1 MIDPGLFVRPAL
13 RGLVLVYLSL
23 LLVLPVA
30 LVFYRT
36 FENGLAPVIEGITS
50 PAALHA
56 FQITGVVA
64 FYAVLANTL
73 FGVTTAILLV
83 RRPFLG
89 KRVLNALI
97 DLPIAVSP
105 VIVGLALIL
114 VYGRTTGVGRTLA
127 GIGINI
133 IFSIPG
139 MVMATIFVCIPLV
152 VRAVAPVLEEIGD
165 EQEQAAATLGAGPVA
180 TFLRITLPSIR
191 GALAYGVV
199 LALARSLGEYG
210 AVAVVSGR
218 LVGRTQTVTLL
229 VQERYL
235 NFDQETATAT
245 RRSSRVASGSGWRW
259 LVRSPSSPPC
269 CSSTSRSAPWTRR
282 SARSCGPG
290 CAACT
295 TRCTSPRCS

>member
-1 MIDPGLFVRPAL
+1 VASPGVVVRPVV
-13 RGLVLVYLSL
+13 RGLVVLYLTF
-23 LLVLPVA
+23 LLVIPVV
-30 LVFYRT
+30 LVFWRT
-36 FENGLAPVIEGITS
+36 FENGVGPVVDGLTS
-50 PAALHA
+50 SATLHA
-56 FQITGVVA
+56 FQLTAVVA
-64 FYAVLANTL
+64 FYAVVANTV
-73 FGVTTAILLV
+73 FGVVTALLLV
-83 RRPFLG
+83 RHRFHG

-97 DLPIAVSP
+97 DLPLAVSP

-133 IFSIPG
+133 IFSVPG

-165 EQEQAAATLGAGPVA
+165 EQEQAARTLGAGPVQ

-235 NFDQETATAT
+235 NFDQETAYACALLLIVTSVAALVVS
-245 RRSSRVASGSGWRW
+245 RLLAPKEIRS
-259 LVRSPSSPPC
+259 
-269 CSSTSRSAPWTRR
+269 
-282 SARSCGPG
+282 
-290 CAACT
+290 
-295 TRCTSPRCS
+295 

>member
-1 MIDPGLFVRPAL
+1 MASPGVLVRPGLRL
-13 RGLVLVYLSL
+13 LVVVYLTL
-23 LLVLPVA
+23 LLVAPVA
-30 LVFYRT
+30 LVFWRT
-36 FENGLAPVIEGITS
+36 FEHGLGPVIDGLTS
-50 PAALHA
+50 PSTLHA
-56 FQITGVVA
+56 IQLTAVVA
-64 FYAVLANTL
+64 FYAVIANTI
-73 FGVTTAILLV
+73 FGVAAAILLV
-83 RRPFLG
+83 RRQFIG

-105 VIVGLALIL
+105 VIVGLALVL
-114 VYGRTTGVGRTLA
+114 VYGRLTGVGKALA
-127 GIGINI
+127 SIGINI
-133 IFSIPG
+133 IFSVPG

-165 EQEQAAATLGAGPVA
+165 DQEQAAATLGAGPVQ

-235 NFDQETATAT
+235 NFDPETAYACALLLVVTAVLALVISRALAPKEIT
-245 RRSSRVASGSGWRW
+245 R
-259 LVRSPSSPPC
+259 
-269 CSSTSRSAPWTRR
+269 
-282 SARSCGPG
+282 
-290 CAACT
+290 
-295 TRCTSPRCS
+295 

>member
-1 MIDPGLFVRPAL
+1 MASPGVLVRPAL
-13 RGLVLVYLSL
+13 RGIAVLYLTF
-23 LLVLPVA
+23 LLVIPVA
-30 LVFYRT
+30 LIFYRT
-36 FENGLAPVIEGITS
+36 FEGGVQPVIDGLTS
-50 PAALHA
+50 PATIHA

-64 FYAVLANTL
+64 FYAVLANTV
-73 FGVTTAILLV
+73 FGVATAILLV
-83 RRPFLG
+83 RHDFRG

-127 GIGINI
+127 EIGINV

-165 EQEQAAATLGAGPVA
+165 EQEQAAATLGAGPVQA
-180 TFLRITLPSIR
+180 FLRITLPSIR

-235 NFDQETATAT
+235 NFDQETAYACALLLVVTAVVALVISRALAPKEIT
-245 RRSSRVASGSGWRW
+245 R
-259 LVRSPSSPPC
+259 
-269 CSSTSRSAPWTRR
+269 
-282 SARSCGPG
+282 
-290 CAACT
+290 
-295 TRCTSPRCS
+295 

>member
-1 MIDPGLFVRPAL
+1 MASATAYAGTRRGFPVRWVL
-13 RGLVLVYLSL
+13 RLLVLAYLSL
-23 LLVLPVA
+23 LLVVPVGYV
-30 LVFYRT
+30 LFRT
-36 FENGLAPVIEGITS
+36 FQHGLTPVLDSLTTAS
-50 PAALHA
+50 TVHA

-64 FYAVLANTL
+64 FYAVIANTV
-73 FGVTTAILLV
+73 FGVAAALLLV
-83 RRPFLG
+83 RHSFRG

-105 VIVGLALIL
+105 VVVGLALVL
-114 VYGRTTGVGRTLA
+114 VYGRLTGVGKALA
-127 GIGINI
+127 HLGISI

-165 EQEQAAATLGAGPVA
+165 DQEQAAATLGAGPLQ

-210 AVAVVSGR
+210 AVSVVSGR

-229 VQERYL
+229 VQERYQ
-235 NFDQETATAT
+235 NFDQQTAYACAVLLVLVAVIALLI
-245 RRSSRVASGSGWRW
+245 SRVLRPKE
-259 LVRSPSSPPC
+259 LR
-269 CSSTSRSAPWTRR
+269 
-282 SARSCGPG
+282 
-290 CAACT
+290 
-295 TRCTSPRCS
+295 

>member
-1 MIDPGLFVRPAL
+1 MIL
-13 RGLVLVYLSL
+13 RALVLVYLTM
-23 LLVLPVA
+23 LLVAPIGYVL
-30 LVFYRT
+30 FRT
-36 FENGLAPVIEGITS
+36 FAHGVGPVLDSLTTAS
-50 PAALHA
+50 TLHA

-64 FYAVLANTL
+64 FYAVLANTV
-73 FGVTTAILLV
+73 FGLAAALLLA
-83 RRPFLG
+83 RHSFRG

-105 VIVGLALIL
+105 VVVGLALVL
-114 VYGRTTGVGRTLA
+114 VYGRLTGVGKALA
-127 GIGINI
+127 QLGITV

-165 EQEQAAATLGAGPVA
+165 DQEQAAATLGAGPVQ

-229 VQERYL
+229 VQERYQ
-235 NFDQETATAT
+235 NFDQQTAYACAVLLVLVAVVALLL
-245 RRSSRVASGSGWRW
+245 SRALRPKE
-259 LVRSPSSPPC
+259 L
-269 CSSTSRSAPWTRR
+269 T
-282 SARSCGPG
+282 
-290 CAACT
+290 
-295 TRCTSPRCS
+295 

>member
-1 MIDPGLFVRPAL
+1 VASVAQQVTVRRVGVRL
-13 RGLVLVYLSL
+13 LIRSLVFVYLSL
-23 LLVLPVA
+23 LLVIPVA
-30 LVFYRT
+30 LVLWKT
-36 FENGLAPVIEGITS
+36 FENGLGPVLDSLTS
-50 PAALHA
+50 ASTMHA
-56 FQITGVVA
+56 FQITAVVA
-64 FYAVLANTL
+64 FYAVIANTV
-73 FGVTTAILLV
+73 FGVAAALLLV
-83 RRPFLG
+83 RHEFRG

-105 VIVGLALIL
+105 VVVGLALVL
-114 VYGRTTGVGRTLA
+114 VYGRLTGIGKALA

-152 VRAVAPVLEEIGD
+152 VRAVGPVLEEIGD
-165 EQEQAAATLGAGPVA
+165 DQEQAATTLGAGPLQ

-229 VQERYL
+229 VQERYQ
-235 NFDQETATAT
+235 NFDQQTAYACAVLLVAVAILALLI
-245 RRSSRVASGSGWRW
+245 SRLLRPKE
-259 LVRSPSSPPC
+259 LK
-269 CSSTSRSAPWTRR
+269 T
-282 SARSCGPG
+282 
-290 CAACT
+290 
-295 TRCTSPRCS
+295 

>member
-1 MIDPGLFVRPAL
+1 VASPGVLIKPAL
-13 RGLVLVYLSL
+13 RGFALLYLTF
-23 LLVLPVA
+23 LLVIPVA
-30 LVFYRT
+30 LIFYRT
-36 FENGLAPVIEGITS
+36 FEGGVGPVVDGLTS
-50 PAALHA
+50 PSTIHA
-56 FQITGVVA
+56 FQITAVVT
-64 FYAVLANTL
+64 FYAVLANTI
-73 FGVTTAILLV
+73 FGVATAILLV
-83 RRPFLG
+83 RHDFRG

-114 VYGRTTGVGRTLA
+114 VYGRTTGVGKTLA
-127 GIGINI
+127 GLGINV
-133 IFSIPG
+133 IFSVPG

-165 EQEQAAATLGAGPVA
+165 EQEQAAATLGAGPLQ

-235 NFDQETATAT
+235 NFDQETAYACALLLVVTAIVALVISRMLAPKEIT
-245 RRSSRVASGSGWRW
+245 R
-259 LVRSPSSPPC
+259 
-269 CSSTSRSAPWTRR
+269 
-282 SARSCGPG
+282 
-290 CAACT
+290 
-295 TRCTSPRCS
+295 